1 MTMTLL
7 LHASTGE
14 QTVSRIFHLTCRN
27 CDCRNCEKQGHFS
40 GGKLEKP
47 TLVRLSIPALDQTRL
62 IVMTIVPLSIQFWT
76 SSAEITINCI
86 PSVHS
91 LSPIS
96 QHFSLTTVGP
106 STTNS
111 SPTSTIFNSRSMSLT
126 RQCETCD

>member
-1 MTMTLL
+1 GLSSRQQSSHLLVSTRADIEFDGQWLDYGPFYMRTL
-7 LHASTGE
+7 
-14 QTVSRIFHLTCRN
+14 
-27 CDCRNCEKQGHFS
+27 
-40 GGKLEKP
+40 
-47 TLVRLSIPALDQTRL
+47 
-62 IVMTIVPLSIQFWT
+62 VPLSIQFWT